1 MVFAYR
7 TFPLSALLA
16 ILAIGLLGCSTAP
29 TGVANYAAT
38 AQQNYNKGLAE
49 LEEEDWIAAAKYFSF
64 VKARFP
70 YSKYAVLAELRIA
83 DAEFGAEHYLQAID
97 NYKLFTRFHP
107 THQMVTNGYAPF
119 RVGESY
125 VKMLPDDMWILPP
138 SYEKDQSASFDA
150 ERELRT
156 FVKKYPDSIYRER
169 AEEMLVEIHTRLAAH
184 EWYVANFYWQR
195 DKPMGAVLRLRRLLD
210 RYAGTRYDGDAL
222 WLLGQAY
229 VEVKMPA
236 RARQAWQRLIDE
248 HPDHAR
254 IDDARN
260 SLANLPAGALTP
272 AEQPADDQLPLA
284 PADEQPPAATSPAAT
299 SPTAA
304 SPAATSPAATSP
316 AAASPAATPPGAA
329 PKAAAPEAAS
339 ESADDGSE

>member
-1 MVFAYR
+1 M
-7 TFPLSALLA
+7 A
-16 ILAIGLLGCSTAP
+16 IFAIGLLGCSTAP

-49 LEEEDWIAAAKYFSF
+49 LEEKDWIAAAKYFSF

-107 THQMVTNGYAPF
+107 THRMVTNGYAPF

-125 VKMLPDDMWILPP
+125 MKMLPDDMWILPP
-138 SYEKDQSASFDA
+138 SYEKDQSASYDA

-156 FVKKYPDSIYRER
+156 FIKKYPDSTYRER

-184 EWYVANFYWQR
+184 EWYVAEFYWKR

-260 SLANLPAGALTP
+260 SLANLPAGAQP

-284 PADEQPPAATSPAAT
+284 PAADEQP
-299 SPTAA
+299 
-304 SPAATSPAATSP
+304 PAATSP
-316 AAASPAATPPGAA
+316 AAASPAATPPAA
-329 PKAAAPEAAS
+329 TPPSAAPEAAD
-339 ESADDGSE
+339 ESAGDGSE